1 MELYKKGQGSR
12 ARALVAIVA
21 GLLVVFGVAEVFGS
35 LMAPANYIV
44 SALLVVV
51 IGGGGIFFSFFH
63 KRAADFLIDTEAE
76 MKKVAWPAWG
86 EVKGSTA
93 VVIST
98 VIVMALFLVG
108 VDSLLALAVQWMGI
122 LPKV

>member
-1 MELYKKGQGSR
+1 MELYKKGQGTR

-21 GLLVVFGVAEVFGS
+21 GFLVVFGVAEAFGS
-35 LMAPANYIV
+35 LLAPANYIV
-44 SALLVVV
+44 SILLVII

-63 KRAADFLIDTEAE
+63 KKSADFLIDTEAE

-108 VDSLLALAVQWMGI
+108 VDYFLGLMVQWMGI
-122 LPKV
+122 VPKV